1 MIFSL
6 NFQLKA
12 DMPPGWKKAVKSG
25 TLLESFVFV
34 DTYPFTWK
42 SEEKFEYLRKCN
54 VRDKTEKKKHMYSEV
69 IVNLLDK
76 LDSGNITEEQLETI
90 VDKLRIFD
98 E

>member
-34 DTYPFTWK
+34 DTYPFKWK
-42 SEEKFEYLRKCN
+42 SEEKEYLRKCN
-54 VRDKTEKKKHMYSEV
+54 FRDKTEKK
-69 IVNLLDK
+69 
-76 LDSGNITEEQLETI
+76 ETH
-90 VDKLRIFD
+90 VQRGYCQPLG
-98 E
+98 